1 MKCFEMKFF
10 KSTFLVMISRLLA
23 ALCAILL
30 FNHLNSVFEKPVL
43 DNYFFTISITGL
55 MAALCSGSL
64 FQITTIIKQEN
75 PELLPR
81 VRFYAVSGLFLGFAF
96 LSIYLM
102 LVGNAELILFSFF
115 LLSTLVFSNYLL
127 GIARAQNVF
136 ASSQISHAIV
146 SQLAPLLLLVFINNI
161 LGTQSDYH
169 PLLLFV
175 FGQILV
181 VTILNYQCNS
191 NLNLLKIEIRRLPKE
206 SEKSIRFLNLN
217 SFFSFASNQIPYVI
231 FPFVSSNI
239 AIASYYFIDRIVM
252 FSIMAANVYDSASLN
267 NYSCVTEDRKFR
279 LYINDFKKYLS
290 VGLIISFFMLFTLKS
305 LIEILSL
312 GKVAIQSSS
321 VIAICIYVLFKYMMG
336 PFMRFY
342 TTTSRSKD
350 VLYLN
355 IFFVLVTVGF
365 MFLMSIIFKTTD
377 VFICLAVAQILTTLG
392 SFIRIFQLKKYSTA

>member
-1 MKCFEMKFF
+1 
-10 KSTFLVMISRLLA
+10 
-23 ALCAILL
+23 
-30 FNHLNSVFEKPVL
+30 
-43 DNYFFTISITGL
+43 
-55 MAALCSGSL
+55 
-64 FQITTIIKQEN
+64 
-75 PELLPR
+75 
-81 VRFYAVSGLFLGFAF
+81 
-96 LSIYLM
+96 
-102 LVGNAELILFSFF
+102 
-115 LLSTLVFSNYLL
+115 
-127 GIARAQNVF
+127 
-136 ASSQISHAIV
+136 
-146 SQLAPLLLLVFINNI
+146 
-161 LGTQSDYH
+161 
-169 PLLLFV
+169 
-175 FGQILV
+175 
-181 VTILNYQCNS
+181 
-191 NLNLLKIEIRRLPKE
+191 
-206 SEKSIRFLNLN
+206 
-217 SFFSFASNQIPYVI
+217 
-231 FPFVSSNI
+231 
-239 AIASYYFIDRIVM
+239 M

-336 PFMRFY
+336 PFMSFY